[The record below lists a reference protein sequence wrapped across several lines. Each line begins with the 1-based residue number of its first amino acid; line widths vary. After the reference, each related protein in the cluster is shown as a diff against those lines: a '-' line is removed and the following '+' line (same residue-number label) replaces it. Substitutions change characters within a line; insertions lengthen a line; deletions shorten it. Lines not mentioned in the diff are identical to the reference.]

1 MLYYHKIYVSEGIDV
16 DKTTAS
22 KECNICYYWY
32 FLNYSFEFQPNFCNR
47 CHDLSMMSINLCD
60 IAILNIKRADH
71 LCITGLISKTEAKI
85 SLQNADL
92 TEKNGTLEKSIYKN
106 ENI

>member
-1 MLYYHKIYVSEGIDV
+1 
-16 DKTTAS
+16 
-22 KECNICYYWY
+22 
-32 FLNYSFEFQPNFCNR
+32 
-47 CHDLSMMSINLCD
+47 MMSINLCD

-92 TEKNGTLEKSIYKN
+92 TKKSGTLEKSIYKT